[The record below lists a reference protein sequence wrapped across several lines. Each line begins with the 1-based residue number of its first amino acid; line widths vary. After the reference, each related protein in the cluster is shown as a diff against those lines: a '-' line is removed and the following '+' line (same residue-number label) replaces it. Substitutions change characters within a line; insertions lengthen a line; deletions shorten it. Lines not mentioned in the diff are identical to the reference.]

1 MLARWCL
8 AAIHLLAFGF
18 AFASVFGRARA
29 RALRQLDPA
38 SSLSANAASLKHV
51 FRTDAMWG
59 LAALVLLVTGVM
71 RAFGGFEK
79 GGAYYLHEPL
89 FHLKMTALVVILLIE
104 IAPMMALIRWRGAL
118 GRGGAM
124 DLGKA
129 RKYAA
134 MSAAEAGLMIVMVI
148 AATGMA
154 RGIWAG

>member
-1 MLARWCL
+1 
-8 AAIHLLAFGF
+8 
-18 AFASVFGRARA
+18 
-29 RALRQLDPA
+29 
-38 SSLSANAASLKHV
+38 
-51 FRTDAMWG
+51 MWG

-104 IAPMMALIRWRGAL
+104 IAPMMALIRWRAAL
-118 GRGGAM
+118 GRGGAI

-129 RKYAA
+129 RRYAA
-134 MSAAEAGLMIVMVI
+134 MSDAEAGLVIVMVI

>member
-18 AFASVFGRARA
+18 ALASVFGRA

-38 SSLSANAASLKHV
+38 SSLNANSARLKQV
-51 FRTDAMWG
+51 FRADNIWG
-59 LAALVLLVTGVM
+59 VAALILLVTGAT

-79 GGAYYLHEPL
+79 GSAYYLHEPL
-89 FHLKMTALVVILLIE
+89 FHLKMTALVLILLIE
-104 IAPMMALIRWRGAL
+104 ISPMMALIKWRMGVGRGA
-118 GRGGAM
+118 AI

-134 MSAAEAGLMIVMVI
+134 MSDAEAGLIIVMVI

>member
-8 AAIHLLAFGF
+8 AAIHLLGFGF
-18 AFASVFGRARA
+18 AFASVFGRA

-38 SSLSANAASLKHV
+38 SSLSANSARLKHV
-51 FRTDAMWG
+51 FRTDGMWG

-104 IAPMMALIRWRGAL
+104 IAPMMALIRWRAAL
-118 GRGGAM
+118 GRGGAI

-129 RKYAA
+129 RRYAA
-134 MSAAEAGLMIVMVI
+134 MSDAEAGLMIVMVI

>member
-8 AAIHLLAFGF
+8 AAIHLLALGF
-18 AFASVFGRARA
+18 AFASVFGRA

-38 SSLSANAASLKHV
+38 SSLSANAARLKHV

-79 GGAYYLHEPL
+79 DGAYYLHEPL

-104 IAPMMALIRWRGAL
+104 IAPMMALIRWRAAL

-134 MSAAEAGLMIVMVI
+134 MSDAEAGLMIVMVI